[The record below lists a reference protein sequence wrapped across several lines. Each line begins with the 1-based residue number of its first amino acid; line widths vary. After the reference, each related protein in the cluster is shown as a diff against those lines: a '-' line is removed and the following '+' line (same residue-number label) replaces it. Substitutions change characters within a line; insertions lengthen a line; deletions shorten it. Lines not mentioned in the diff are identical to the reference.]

1 MRLFHSWFHTRELTH
16 AQAATTLRVLFA
28 VTFVAQFLLA
38 GTVAVLL
45 RIAVPGVPTP
55 NPILG
60 WALVILAVL
69 HMSIAPVV
77 LYTNRERSDR
87 HTHLYNM
94 IFVSVMLSGT
104 AWFAAFGLATNQRGW
119 PLYLLF
125 FLVSS
130 AYVAGFLFTTIIA
143 RQAVNAPLRDSD
155 DELAED
161 AAEDSLSEDE
171 ETPSPEQQSTSEQQ

>member
-1 MRLFHSWFHTRELTH
+1 MKLFHSWFHARELSQ

-28 VTFVAQFLLA
+28 ATFVTQFVLA

-45 RIAVPGVPTP
+45 RLAVPGIPTP

-60 WALVILAVL
+60 WALVILAIV

-77 LYTNRERSDR
+77 LYANRERSDR

-104 AWFAAFGLATNQRGW
+104 AWFAAFGLATNQQGW

-125 FLVSS
+125 FIVSS
-130 AYVAGFLFTTIIA
+130 AYVAGFLFTTIIGRA
-143 RQAVNAPLRDSD
+143 AAESPRREDVLAEEELDRELERQAELEALDSG
-155 DELAED
+155 ESVTE
-161 AAEDSLSEDE
+161 
-171 ETPSPEQQSTSEQQ
+171 

>member
-1 MRLFHSWFHTRELTH
+1 MKLLHNWFHARELTRN
-16 AQAATTLRVLFA
+16 QAAGTLRLLFA
-28 VTFVAQFLLA
+28 VTFVMQFVIA

-45 RIAVPGVPTP
+45 RLAVPGVPTP

-60 WALVILAVL
+60 WALVILCVI

-77 LYTNRERSDR
+77 LYTNRARSDR

-104 AWFAAFGLATNQRGW
+104 SWFAAFGLATNQQGW

-130 AYVAGFLFTTIIA
+130 AYVAGFMFTSIIA
-143 RQAVNAPLRDSD
+143 GHAAGTPPREAP
-155 DELAED
+155 EA
-161 AAEDSLSEDE
+161 
-171 ETPSPEQQSTSEQQ
+171 PEQD